1 MQSTDP
7 AMNQSSFHVQ
17 VAQGERFKFGKN
29 WQNFLDVLTNE
40 RITVA
45 EHSLQEMLRLENLS
59 GKTFL
64 DVGSGSG
71 LFSLA
76 ARRLGAKVYSFDYD
90 PKSVA
95 CTQALQSKYFPDDAE
110 WIIQRGSILDPV
122 FMRSLETY
130 DIVYAWGVL
139 HHTGNLWYALEN
151 VLNLPKIGGQLF
163 VAIYNDQNWKSKFWY
178 KVKRCYCS
186 GVFGKTVI
194 ISIFIPYCFIMAVTA
209 SILRRKNVFASYKK
223 NRGMSITHDWFDWLG
238 GLPYEVASVER
249 ITDFVLKHGFR
260 LDKMRTANGGL
271 ANNEFI
277 FTRES

>member
-7 AMNQSSFHVQ
+7 AMNQRKFHIQ
-17 VAQGERFKFGKN
+17 VAQGERFEFGKN
-29 WQNFLDVLTNE
+29 WQSFLDVLTSE
-40 RITVA
+40 RIVVA
-45 EHSLQEMLRLENLS
+45 EHSLQEMLQLPNLS

-90 PKSVA
+90 PESVA
-95 CTQALQSKYFPDDAE
+95 CTSALQSKFFPGDAE
-110 WIIQRGSILDPV
+110 WIIRQGSILDPDFV
-122 FMRSLETY
+122 KSLETY

-151 VLNLPKIGGQLF
+151 ALNLPEIGGQIFLG
-163 VAIYNDQNWKSKFWY
+163 IYNDQGLRSKFWY
-178 KVKRCYCS
+178 KIKRCYCS
-186 GVFGKTVI
+186 GIFGKTVI
-194 ISIFIPYCFIMAVTA
+194 TGIFIPYCFIKAVTA

-223 NRGMSITHDWFDWLG
+223 NRGMSIIHDWFDWLG

-249 ITDFVLKHGFR
+249 VTDFFLKHGFR
-260 LDKMRTANGGL
+260 LDKIRTTNGGL
-271 ANNEFI
+271 ANNEYV